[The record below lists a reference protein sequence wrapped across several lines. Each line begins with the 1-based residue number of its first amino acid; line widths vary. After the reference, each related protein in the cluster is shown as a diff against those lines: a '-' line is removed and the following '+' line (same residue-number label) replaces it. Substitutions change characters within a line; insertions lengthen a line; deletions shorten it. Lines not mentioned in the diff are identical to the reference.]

1 MALKITDDLVNPLK
15 QVSESESKISDKLPL
30 RVVLVDDHALV
41 RAGIRALL
49 ERMDGVEVLAEAGD
63 GRQALEL
70 IRNLRPDVVLLDI
83 AMPLL
88 SGMEVLREA
97 TTTFPG
103 VKIIILTVHE
113 TEEYATHAIQ
123 FGAVGFLPKS
133 SASDELELALRTV
146 ARGER
151 YLSAGSA
158 KQDQYPVPG
167 PPIMELT
174 PRQREVLVM
183 IAKGQS
189 TKDIARSLLISV
201 KTVETHRAQLME
213 RLQIYDVAGLVR
225 YAIRLGL
232 VKIDE

>member
-1 MALKITDDLVNPLK
+1 MIESNNLVSSFEVGNTEDSSIRP
-15 QVSESESKISDKLPL
+15 SADPL
-30 RVVLVDDHALV
+30 RVILVDDHALV

-49 ERMDGVEVLAEAGD
+49 ERIEGVEVLAEAGD

-70 IRNLRPDVVLLDI
+70 IRNLRPEVVLLDI

-97 TTTFPG
+97 TEMFPD

-113 TEEYATHAIQ
+113 TEEYAAHAMR
-123 FGAVGFLPKS
+123 FGAAGFLPKS
-133 SASDELELALRTV
+133 SASDELEQALRTV

-151 YLSAGSA
+151 YLSPVST
-158 KQDQYPVPG
+158 KQDQTSFSRPL
-167 PPIMELT
+167 ISELT

-189 TKDIARSLLISV
+189 TKDIARTLDISV
-201 KTVETHRAQLME
+201 KTVESHRAQLME